1 MSATILADFNPAL
14 AVLWPRPNNCGGASR
29 RGRTAVRDIP
39 FAEPVLLPLLNPNVG
54 GRIGGG
60 FFTGID
66 VAVDADADEAPFATT
81 TFTDDCNFSGR
92 LILLILQQLAQRV
105 QRVQRVRKTAG
116 AAVASLY

>member
-29 RGRTAVRDIP
+29 RGRTVVRDIP
-39 FAEPVLLPLLNPNVG
+39 FTEPEPVLLPLLNPNVG

-92 LILLILQQLAQRV
+92 LILLILQQLV
-105 QRVQRVRKTAG
+105 QRVQRVHKTGG